1 MIEAYRISK
10 EPNPAK
16 AFSGQGAKDWGG
28 RWNSRGVAVVY
39 TAAHR
44 SLSILEIL
52 VHVKGGAGTGRVAI
66 SAPFY
71 IYSVSF
77 DAALLEESPIS
88 SLPEGWNSEPPTAA
102 SQSLGDAWVSAAKSP
117 VLAVPSV
124 IVPEERNYV
133 LNPSHPR
140 FPEIQIGSQVVCAI
154 DPRLL

>member
-10 EPNPAK
+10 ESDSAK

-28 RWNSRGVAVVY
+28 RWNSKGVAVVY

-52 VHVKGGAGTGRVAI
+52 VHLKGGAGMGRAVI
-66 SAPFY
+66 STPFY
-71 IYSVSF
+71 LYAVLF
-77 DAALLEESPIS
+77 DTALLEELPAA
-88 SLPEGWNSEPPTAA
+88 SLPAGWNSEPPTAS
-102 SQSLGDAWVSAAKSP
+102 SQTLGDAWAWTARSA

-124 IVPEERNYV
+124 IVPEERNYL

-140 FPEIQIGSQVVCAI
+140 FPEFQIGSPVVCSV

>member
-10 EPNPAK
+10 ESNPAK

-28 RWNSRGVAVVY
+28 RWNSKGVAVVY

-44 SLSILEIL
+44 SLSILEVL
-52 VHVKGGAGTGRVAI
+52 VHVKGGAGTGTGAI

-71 IYSVSF
+71 IYAISF
-77 DAALLEESPIS
+77 DSALLEELPMS
-88 SLPEGWNSEPPTAA
+88 SLPAAWNSEPPASA
-102 SQSLGDAWVSAAKSP
+102 SQSLGDAWVLAARSP

-124 IVPEERNYV
+124 IVPEERNYI
-133 LNPSHPR
+133 LNPNHSR
-140 FPEIQIGSQVVCAI
+140 FLEIRVGSPVVCSV

>member
-1 MIEAYRISK
+1 MIDAYRISK
-10 EPNPAK
+10 ESNPAK

-44 SLSILEIL
+44 SLSILEVL
-52 VHVKGGAGTGRVAI
+52 VHVKGGAGIGKATVRM
-66 SAPFY
+66 PFY
-71 IYSVSF
+71 LYTVSF
-77 DAALLEESPIS
+77 DVALLEELPIS
-88 SLPEGWNSEPPTAA
+88 NLPAGWNSEPPAAA

-140 FPEIQIGSQVVCAI
+140 FPEIQIGAPVVCAV

>member
-10 EPNPAK
+10 EPDLQK

-44 SLSILEIL
+44 SLSILEVL
-52 VHVKGGAGTGRVAI
+52 VHLKGGSGTGSAAI
-66 SAPFY
+66 STPFY
-71 IYSVSF
+71 IYTVAF
-77 DAALLEESPIS
+77 GARLLEELPIS
-88 SLPEGWNSEPPTAA
+88 SLPAGWNSEPPSSA
-102 SQSLGDAWVSAAKSP
+102 SQSLGDGWVSAAKSP

-124 IVPEERNYV
+124 VVPEEPNYI
-133 LNPSHPR
+133 LNPNHADFS
-140 FPEIQIGSQVVCAI
+140 EIQIGSPVACAF

>member
-28 RWNSRGVAVVY
+28 RWNSKGVAVVY

-44 SLSILEIL
+44 SLSILEVL
-52 VHVKGGAGTGRVAI
+52 VHVKGGAGAGTAPIG
-66 SAPFY
+66 APFHVY
-71 IYSVSF
+71 AVSF
-77 DAALLEESPIS
+77 DAALLEELPVS
-88 SLPEGWNSEPPTAA
+88 SLPAGWNSEPPASA
-102 SQSLGDAWVSAAKSP
+102 SQSLGDAWVLAARRP

-124 IVPEERNYV
+124 IVPEERNYL
-133 LNPSHPR
+133 LNPNHPH
-140 FPEIQIGSQVVCAI
+140 FPEIKIGPPVACSV

>member
-1 MIEAYRISK
+1 LIEAYRISK

-44 SLSILEIL
+44 SLSILEVL
-52 VHVKGGAGTGRVAI
+52 VHVKGGAGTGKVEI

-71 IYSVSF
+71 IFTVSF
-77 DAALLEESPIS
+77 DSALVEELPMS
-88 SLPEGWNSEPPTAA
+88 SLPAEWNSEPPTAA
-102 SQSLGDAWVSAAKSP
+102 SQSFGDAWVSAASSP

-124 IVPEERNYV
+124 IVPEEHNYI
-133 LNPSHPR
+133 LNPNHR
-140 FPEIQIGSQVVCAI
+140 HFIEIQIGSPAVCAV

>member
-10 EPNPAK
+10 ESNPAK

-44 SLSILEIL
+44 SLSILEVL
-52 VHVKGGAGTGRVAI
+52 VHVKGSATTGRGAI

-71 IYSVSF
+71 IYPISF
-77 DAALLEESPIS
+77 ESALLEELPIS
-88 SLPEGWNSEPPTAA
+88 SLPPGWNSEPSVSA
-102 SQSLGDAWVSAAKSP
+102 SQSLGDAWVLTARSP

-133 LNPSHPR
+133 LNPNHSR
-140 FPEIQIGSQVVCAI
+140 FPEIQIGPPVVCAV

>member
-1 MIEAYRISK
+1 LIEAYRVTK

-44 SLSILEIL
+44 SLSILEVL
-52 VHVKGGAGTGRVAI
+52 VHVKGGAGTGTAAI
-66 SAPFY
+66 SAPFC
-71 IYSVSF
+71 IYEISL
-77 DAALLEESPIS
+77 DAALMEELPIAG
-88 SLPEGWNSEPPTAA
+88 LPAGWNSEPPTAA
-102 SQSLGDAWVSAAKSP
+102 SQSLGDAWVLAASGP

-124 IVPEERNYV
+124 IVPEEHNYV
-133 LNPSHPR
+133 LNPNHPR
-140 FPEIQIGSQVVCAI
+140 FAEIQIGSPVVGTI

>member
-10 EPNPAK
+10 ESDPAK

-44 SLSILEIL
+44 SLAILEIL
-52 VHVKGGAGTGRVAI
+52 VHMKGGAGSGKGAI
-66 SAPFY
+66 STPFLVY
-71 IYSVSF
+71 AVSF
-77 DAALLEESPIS
+77 DEALLEALPIT
-88 SLPEGWNSEPPTAA
+88 SLAPGWNSEPPTTA
-102 SQSLGDAWVSAAKSP
+102 SQTLGNTWVMGGRSA

-124 IVPEERNYV
+124 IVPEERNFV

-140 FPEIQIGSQVVCAI
+140 FSDILVSAPVSCPV

>member
-1 MIEAYRISK
+1 LIEAYRITK
-10 EPNPAK
+10 EPNEAK

-44 SLSILEIL
+44 SLSILEVL
-52 VHVKGGAGTGRVAI
+52 VHVKGGAGIGSAAI

-71 IYSVSF
+71 IYGVSF
-77 DAALLEESPIS
+77 DAALLEEMPIS
-88 SLPEGWNSEPPTAA
+88 SLPTGWNSEPPTTS
-102 SQSLGDAWVSAAKSP
+102 SQSLGDAWVSTASSP
-117 VLAVPSV
+117 VLSVPSV

-133 LNPSHPR
+133 LNPNHPR
-140 FPEIQIGSQVVCAI
+140 FSEIQIGSPAVCSV

>member
-1 MIEAYRISK
+1 MIGAYRISK
-10 EPNPAK
+10 ESNPAK

-28 RWNSRGVAVVY
+28 RWNSRGIAVVY
-39 TAAHR
+39 NAAHR
-44 SLSILEIL
+44 SLSILEVL
-52 VHVKGGAGTGRVAI
+52 VHVKGGAGMGSAAF

-77 DAALLEESPIS
+77 DTALLEELSIS
-88 SLPEGWNSEPPTAA
+88 ILPAGWNSEPPTAV
-102 SQSLGDAWVSAAKSP
+102 SQSLGDAWLQAARSP

-140 FPEIQIGSQVVCAI
+140 FPEVRIGSPIVCSL

>member
-10 EPNPAK
+10 ESDSAK

-44 SLSILEIL
+44 SLSILEVL
-52 VHVKGGAGTGRVAI
+52 VHLKGGAGIGRAVI

-71 IYSVSF
+71 VYAASF
-77 DAALLEESPIS
+77 DESLLEELSIA
-88 SLPEGWNSEPPTAA
+88 SLPEEWNSEPPSAA
-102 SQSLGDAWVSAAKSP
+102 SQSLGDAWVLAASSAI
-117 VLAVPSV
+117 LAVPSV
-124 IVPEERNYV
+124 IVPEERNYI

-140 FPEIQIGSQVVCAI
+140 FPGVRIGAPVVCSV

>member
-28 RWNSRGVAVVY
+28 RWNSRGIAVVY

-44 SLSILEIL
+44 SLAILEVL
-52 VHVKGGAGTGRVAI
+52 VHLKGGSGTGKAAI

-71 IYSVSF
+71 IFTVSF
-77 DAALLEESPIS
+77 DVELLEELPIT
-88 SLPEGWNSEPPTAA
+88 SLPTGWDSEPPSSA
-102 SQSLGDAWVSAAKSP
+102 SQSLGDGWVSAARSP

-124 IVPEERNYV
+124 VVPEEPNYI
-133 LNPSHPR
+133 LNPNHADFS
-140 FPEIQIGSQVVCAI
+140 EIQIGSPVACAF